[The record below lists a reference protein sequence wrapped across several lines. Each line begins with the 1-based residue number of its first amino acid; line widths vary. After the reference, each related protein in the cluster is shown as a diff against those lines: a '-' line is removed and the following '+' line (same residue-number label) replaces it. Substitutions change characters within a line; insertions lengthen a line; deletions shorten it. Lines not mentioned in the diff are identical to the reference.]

1 MVEGLDGK
9 GHVVVMDN
17 YFSSVGL
24 FTEMAERGIYATGTM
39 RSNRVGIPEE
49 FKDTKSFNGRATQG
63 ELEWRMHDSRGIGC
77 VLWKDKRPVLLLSSH
92 AQPIGFPCQPVDV
105 VPHRNGAIRDEI
117 HSSPM
122 HKEYTTYMRGVD
134 VADQLRAS
142 YSCQVRSH
150 KWWHCIFYFLL
161 DMTIVNMYIM
171 YLSILGRQRLRKV
184 PITHLQFR
192 TELCHALLQNWNRR
206 DRGERPI
213 LANVPV
219 VCCPSYNR
227 KRRKCF
233 LCGKKTNFFV
243 TYVIASSCAY
253 DVGAMR

>member
-1 MVEGLDGK
+1 
-9 GHVVVMDN
+9 
-17 YFSSVGL
+17 
-24 FTEMAERGIYATGTM
+24 
-39 RSNRVGIPEE
+39 
-49 FKDTKSFNGRATQG
+49 
-63 ELEWRMHDSRGIGC
+63 MHESRGIGC

-192 TELCHALLQNWNRR
+192 TELCHALIQNWNRR